1 MFLFDLEDFKCDQ
14 LPNDWSDY
22 ETSIREVFDANLKCL
37 NRLIISKK
45 DELSVQTYDKLLL
58 LFQDYVTAVNNTK
71 ANLNLL
77 IVELSASPSGSDCF
91 DKTSYN
97 NYLASY
103 SIVKD
108 LLGQINLLLITDDN
122 VIGYDLNV
130 GVDTTVIPFSGSNNN
145 IITKC
150 TGAYMKQ
157 INCSPEFLGSVTILN
172 P

>member
-22 ETSIREVFDANLKCL
+22 SSAFRSLFNANLKCL

-58 LFQDYVTAVNNTK
+58 LFQDYVTAVNNTI

-77 IVELSASPSGSDCF
+77 IVDLSASQSGSDCF

-97 NYLASY
+97 NYLAY
-103 SIVKD
+103 
-108 LLGQINLLLITDDN
+108 
-122 VIGYDLNV
+122 
-130 GVDTTVIPFSGSNNN
+130 
-145 IITKC
+145 
-150 TGAYMKQ
+150 
-157 INCSPEFLGSVTILN
+157 
-172 P
+172 